1 MNKKSKILTITKI
14 VFAAF
19 ILGMFYPAI
28 EGHAETGQ
36 TYTCTVNRGYRH
48 PVTGVI
54 EDAGGEGSYAVGQ
67 GMIEGCVQTTGLLE
81 ETESGQCYL
90 TIRMAQMDF
99 SSGHSFKVQPKGGSG
114 WTAVSPKITSSS
126 GTTADFCIP
135 VPQKDCVV
143 RGEMYVTAM
152 GRNVVFFAYPSG
164 FSEGNHSGMN
174 ATIVTA
180 PPAPVQETPAQ
191 ETPAQEETAPAQEE
205 AAVQEEQE
213 ATTEETAEE
222 QAEEAVVEEP
232 EPQTDADTL
241 EDAQGLTLS
250 TAKEKA
256 KEAESDQ
263 DAVDTKKS
271 NHMPFVIGAGVAL
284 VLAIA
289 GCAVYFVKKNKNK
302 GDTRDDDE

>member
-1 MNKKSKILTITKI
+1 MNKKNKILTLTKI
-14 VFAAF
+14 VLFAF
-19 ILGMFYPAI
+19 VLGMFFPAMKSY
-28 EGHAETGQ
+28 AESGQ
-36 TYTCTVNRGYRH
+36 AYTCTINRGYRH

-81 ETESGQCYL
+81 ETDNGQCYL

-99 SSGHSFKVQPKGGSG
+99 SSGHSFKVQSRGGSG
-114 WTAVSPKITSSS
+114 WTAVSPTITSRGS
-126 GTTADFCIP
+126 TTADFCIP

-164 FSEGNHSGMN
+164 FSAGNNSGMN

-180 PPAPVQETPAQ
+180 PPAAAQEAAPVQEEESVQEEVVEEPVQET
-191 ETPAQEETAPAQEE
+191 E
-205 AAVQEEQE
+205 EEQV
-213 ATTEETAEE
+213 EEMIT
-222 QAEEAVVEEP
+222 EEP
-232 EPQTDADTL
+232 EPQADADTL
-241 EDAQGLTLS
+241 DDAQGLTLS
-250 TAKEKA
+250 TAKEKVEEKKPNKDE
-256 KEAESDQ
+256 KE
-263 DAVDTKKS
+263 S
-271 NHMPFVIGAGVAL
+271 NLPVMIGSGILLAAVIG
-284 VLAIA
+284 

>member
-1 MNKKSKILTITKI
+1 MNKKSKILMLTKI
-14 VFAAF
+14 ILSAF
-19 ILGMFYPAI
+19 VLGMFFPAI
-28 EGHAETGQ
+28 EGHAESGQ
-36 TYTCTVNRGYRH
+36 TYTCTINRGYRH

-99 SSGHSFKVQPKGGSG
+99 SSGHSFKVQSKGGSG
-114 WTAVSPKITSSS
+114 WTAVSPKITSKS

-164 FSEGNHSGMN
+164 FSAGNHSGMN

-180 PPAPVQETPAQ
+180 PPAPAQETPA
-191 ETPAQEETAPAQEE
+191 PAQEETAPVQEE

-232 EPQTDADTL
+232 EPQTDANTL

-250 TAKEKA
+250 TAKEKV

-263 DAVDTKKS
+263 AAAADKKDS
-271 NHMPFVIGAGVAL
+271 HMPALIGAGVVL